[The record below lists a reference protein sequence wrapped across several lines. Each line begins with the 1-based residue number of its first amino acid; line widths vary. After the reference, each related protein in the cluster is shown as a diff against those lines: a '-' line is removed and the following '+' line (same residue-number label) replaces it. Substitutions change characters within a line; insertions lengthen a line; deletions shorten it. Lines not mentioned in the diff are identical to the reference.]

1 MKRHIFLYIITSIF
15 LVGCSEMYDEALGLY
30 PTLTPRYM
38 TVTPTA
44 LSYSAL
50 PSSKSLQVT
59 STETPWEIENE
70 IDWISTSPTSGSSS
84 ASVNVGVTEN
94 KSGDDART
102 GIFYLKSNVSD
113 WKYETPISVTQAGAT
128 PIISLS
134 KSEID
139 FAGTPNSETITVT
152 ANCSWSASSSANWLT
167 VSQKDNTITLA
178 VTANESNSNRTGTI
192 SVVHYGTTNASQKIT
207 VRQVPASI
215 NASTESLV
223 FNNTASSVN
232 VTINAEASWTTSSS
246 ASWIDISPASGE
258 SGTST
263 MKVSVSPNTST
274 SERSGYVNLSIG
286 GSQRIQ
292 IPIRQRGI
300 YIETEQTELSFN
312 AAGGSQ
318 NLSVLSNTNW
328 TVSSAPSWI
337 TVSPSQG
344 EGDGSVK
351 VTASDNPYTTNRSG
365 VIHLTQTG
373 LSIDV
378 AVSVSQ
384 AGKTFNVNTTVLNF
398 EDKQSTQ
405 TIDIQTDGTW
415 TASAS
420 ESWIT
425 ISPTSNS
432 SNSTLS
438 VTVSENTSD
447 NERSGQIVVVMADKS
462 ATINV
467 VQKGKYFT
475 VSNNLLT
482 YTSKGGVIDVS
493 ISTNDSWSAKVEDG
507 STWLTLSKTSGTGN
521 VDVKVTAS
529 DNASVNS
536 RTATLIFETTHNQKV
551 RVVVTQDARYL
562 RVDTRE
568 VLFYSKGGTS
578 EAITVSTDGT
588 YSVTTPQSWLS
599 ITQSANTFTITASE
613 NSGTDTRFGKI
624 VIALTDLQEGTYSL
638 TLDVTQLN
646 YGGSFLRKDYDDDHN
661 WDNMGNSTGSLTIT
675 GFGSDKN
682 YDTNTAS
689 GTTLSISGYQSDKNW
704 DNSSSSG
711 VTVSITGYSS
721 DKNYDTT
728 KSSSGTISK
737 KEYGTDYN
745 WQ

>member
-38 TVTPTA
+38 AVTPTA

-50 PSSKSLQVT
+50 ASIKSLQVT

-70 IDWISTSPTSGSSS
+70 IDWISTSPTSGSAS

-139 FAGTPNSETITVT
+139 FAGTPNSETVTVT

-167 VSQKDNTITLA
+167 VSQKANTITLA
-178 VTANESNSNRTGTI
+178 VTANESNSNRTATI
-192 SVVHYGTTNASQKIT
+192 SVVHYGTTNVSQKIT
-207 VRQVPASI
+207 IRQVPASI

-223 FNNTASSVN
+223 FNNTAGSVN
-232 VTINAEASWTTSSS
+232 VTINAEASWTASSS
-246 ASWIDISPASGE
+246 ASWIDISPASGG

-292 IPIRQRGI
+292 IPVRQRGI

-344 EGDGSVK
+344 EGNGSVK

-365 VIHLTQTG
+365 VVHLTQTG

-493 ISTNDSWSAKVEDG
+493 ISTNDSWSAKVEDA
-507 STWLTLSKTSGTGN
+507 SNWLTLSKTSGAGN

-588 YSVTTPQSWLS
+588 YSVTTSQSWLS
-599 ITQSANTFTITASE
+599 ITQSANTFTVTASE
-613 NSGTDTRFGKI
+613 NSGTDARFGKI

-711 VTVSITGYSS
+711 VTVSVTGYSS

-728 KSSSGTISK
+728 NSSSGTISK

>member
-1 MKRHIFLYIITSIF
+1 M
-15 LVGCSEMYDEALGLY
+15 
-30 PTLTPRYM
+30 
-38 TVTPTA
+38 
-44 LSYSAL
+44 
-50 PSSKSLQVT
+50 
-59 STETPWEIENE
+59 
-70 IDWISTSPTSGSSS
+70 
-84 ASVNVGVTEN
+84 
-94 KSGDDART
+94 
-102 GIFYLKSNVSD
+102 
-113 WKYETPISVTQAGAT
+113 
-128 PIISLS
+128 
-134 KSEID
+134 
-139 FAGTPNSETITVT
+139 T
-152 ANCSWSASSSANWLT
+152 ANCSWSVASSANWLT

-178 VTANESNSNRTGTI
+178 VTANESNSNRTATI
-192 SVVHYGTTNASQKIT
+192 SVVHYGTTNVSQKIT
-207 VRQVPASI
+207 IRQVPVFI

-232 VTINAEASWTTSSS
+232 VTINAEASWTASSS

-274 SERSGYVNLSIG
+274 SERSGYVNLSVG

-292 IPIRQRGI
+292 IPVRQRGI

-365 VIHLTQTG
+365 VVHLTQIG

-378 AVSVSQ
+378 AVSISQ

-507 STWLTLSKTSGTGN
+507 STWLTLSKTNGAGN
-521 VDVKVTAS
+521 VDIKVTAS

-551 RVVVTQDARYL
+551 RVIVTQDARYL

-599 ITQSANTFTITASE
+599 ITQSANTFTVTASE
-613 NSGTDTRFGKI
+613 NSGTDARFGQI

-646 YGGSFLRKDYDDDHN
+646 YGGSFLRNDYDDDHN
-661 WDNMGNSTGSLTIT
+661 WDNTGNSTGSLTIT

-711 VTVSITGYSS
+711 VTVSVTGYSS

-728 KSSSGTISK
+728 NSSSGTISK

>member
-1 MKRHIFLYIITSIF
+1 MKRQILLYIITCLI
-15 LVGCSEMYDEALGLY
+15 LVGCSEKYDEELGLY
-30 PTLTPRYM
+30 PTLTPRYI
-38 TVTPTA
+38 TATPTA
-44 LSYSAL
+44 LYYSAIA
-50 PSSKSLQVT
+50 SSKTLQIT
-59 STETPWEIENE
+59 SFETPWLIKNEIE
-70 IDWISTSPTSGSSS
+70 WFSTSTTLGSSS
-84 ASVNVGVTEN
+84 SSVNVSVSEN
-94 KSGDDART
+94 KSGDDARI

-128 PIISLS
+128 PFISLS

-139 FAGTPNSETITVT
+139 FSGTPNTETVMVT
-152 ANCSWSASSSANWLT
+152 ANCSWTASSSDDWLT
-167 VSQKDNTITLA
+167 VSYNENAITLI
-178 VTANESNSNRTGTI
+178 VTGNESNSNRTATV
-192 SVVHYGTTNASQKIT
+192 SVIHSGTTNTSQKIT

-232 VTINAEASWTTSSS
+232 VTINAEASWTASSS
-246 ASWIDISPASGE
+246 ASWIDVSPTSGE

-263 MKVSVSPNTST
+263 MKVNVSPNTST
-274 SERSGYVNLSIG
+274 SERTGYVNLSIG

-300 YIETEQTELSFN
+300 YIETEQSELSFN

-328 TVSSAPSWI
+328 TISSTPSWI

-344 EGDGSVK
+344 NGDVSVK
-351 VTASDNPYTTNRSG
+351 ITASDNPYTTNRYG

-398 EDKQSTQ
+398 EDKQSMQ
-405 TIDIQTDGTW
+405 TINIQTDGTW

-425 ISPTSNS
+425 VSPTTDSG
-432 SNSTLS
+432 NSTLYVS
-438 VTVSENTSD
+438 VSENTSD
-447 NERSGQIVVVMADKS
+447 DERSGQIVVVMADKS

-521 VDVKVTAS
+521 VDVKVIAS

-536 RTATLIFETTHNQKV
+536 RTATLIFETIHNQNV
-551 RVVVTQDARYL
+551 RVEVTQDARYL
-562 RVDTRE
+562 KVDNRE

-578 EAITVSTDGT
+578 EAIIVSTDGAYEIT
-588 YSVTTPQSWLS
+588 CSDYWLS
-599 ITQSANTFTITASE
+599 VNQSNNSFTITATE
-613 NSGTDTRFGKI
+613 NSDINPRIGSVTIT
-624 VIALTDLQEGTYSL
+624 LTDLKEGTYSL
-638 TLDVTQLN
+638 TLTVTQLN
-646 YGGSFLRKDYDDDHN
+646 YGGSFLKKDYDDDYN
-661 WDNMGNSTGSLTIT
+661 WDDKGSSTGNLTIT

-682 YDTNTAS
+682 YDINITNSTN
-689 GTTLSISGYQSDKNW
+689 LSVSGYQSDKNW
-704 DNSSSSG
+704 DDSSSSG
-711 VTVSITGYSS
+711 VTISVTGYIP
-721 DKNYDTT
+721 DKNYDSTT
-728 KSSSGTISK
+728 NSSETISIQG
-737 KEYGTDYN
+737 YGTDHN

>member
-1 MKRHIFLYIITSIF
+1 
-15 LVGCSEMYDEALGLY
+15 MYDEALGLY

-38 TVTPTA
+38 AVTPTA

-50 PSSKSLQVT
+50 ASSKSLQVT

-178 VTANESNSNRTGTI
+178 VTANESNSNRTATI
-192 SVVHYGTTNASQKIT
+192 SVVHYGTTNVSQKIT
-207 VRQVPASI
+207 IRQVPASI

-223 FNNTASSVN
+223 FNNTAGSVN
-232 VTINAEASWTTSSS
+232 VTINAEASWTASSS
-246 ASWIDISPASGE
+246 ASWIDISPASGG

-274 SERSGYVNLSIG
+274 SERTGYVNLSIG

-292 IPIRQRGI
+292 IPVRQRGI

-365 VIHLTQTG
+365 VVHLTQTG

-432 SNSTLS
+432 SNSILS

-507 STWLTLSKTSGTGN
+507 STWLTLSKTSGAGN

-599 ITQSANTFTITASE
+599 ITQSANTFTVTASE
-613 NSGTDTRFGKI
+613 NSGTDARFGKI
-624 VIALTDLQEGTYSL
+624 VIALTDLQEETYSL

-689 GTTLSISGYQSDKNW
+689 STTLSISGYQSDKNW

-711 VTVSITGYSS
+711 VTVSVTGYSS

-728 KSSSGTISK
+728 NSSSGTISK